1 MEYENTDTKVFDD
14 GDFPICTQA
23 QTGSELF
30 ALVEL
35 IRRHYR
41 LSPMARY
48 IFITG
53 GVVSS
58 LGKGLA
64 SAALGA
70 LLQARGYKV
79 RLRKLDPYLNVD
91 PGTMSP
97 YQHGEVFVTDDGAET
112 DLDLGHYERFTGR
125 PATRQDNIT
134 TGRIYQ
140 DILTKE
146 RRGDYLGATIQVI
159 PHVTNAIKDFVRDGN
174 DDFDFVLVEVGGTV
188 GDIEGLPFFEA
199 IRQLGNDLPRHHA
212 VYVHLTLLPFI
223 SSAGELKT
231 KPTQHSVKELRSIG
245 IQPDILLCRTDRPIP
260 HGERRKLALFCNVR
274 ESAVIEARDVDN
286 IYAVPEAY
294 HEAGLDREVLEAFGV
309 EPRAAPDLTRWHI
322 INERIRNPEGDVTI
336 AIVGKYTG
344 MKDAYKSLTEALSH
358 GGIANKVKVNLDWIE
373 SEVFENE
380 DPAPFLEHVN
390 GILVP
395 GGFGQRGAEG
405 KIRAAQFARMR
416 QVPYFGI
423 CFGMQMAVLEAA
435 RNLCGISEANSTE
448 FGPTTEPV
456 VGLMTEWLKGNELQR
471 RMDGGDLGGTM
482 RLGAYPAMLTRGS
495 RVANIYGATEISER
509 HRHRYEVNTSYQG
522 RLEQRGMRFSG
533 MSPDGIL
540 PEIIEYE
547 DHPWF
552 IGVQFHPELKSRP
565 FEPHPL
571 FASFIGAAVEQ
582 SRLV

>member
-1 MEYENTDTKVFDD
+1 
-14 GDFPICTQA
+14 
-23 QTGSELF
+23 
-30 ALVEL
+30 
-35 IRRHYR
+35 
-41 LSPMARY
+41 MARY

-70 LLQARGYKV
+70 LLQARGYSV

-140 DILTKE
+140 EILTKE

-159 PHVTNAIKDFVRDGN
+159 PHVTNAIKDFIREGSDG
-174 DDFDFVLVEVGGTV
+174 FDFVLVEIGGTV

-199 IRQLGNDLPRHHA
+199 IRQFGNELPHRHA
-212 VYVHLTLLPFI
+212 VYIHLTLLPYI
-223 SSAGELKT
+223 PSAGELKT
-231 KPTQHSVKELRSIG
+231 KPTQHSVKELLSIG

-260 HGERRKLALFCNVR
+260 KEERRKLSLFCNVR

-294 HEAGLDREVLEAFGV
+294 HAAGLDAELLAAFGI
-309 EPRAAPDLTRWHI
+309 EGAPPPDLDRWRLI
-322 INERIRNPEGDVTI
+322 DERIRNPEGDVTI

-344 MKDAYKSLTEALSH
+344 LKDAYKSLIEALSH
-358 GGIANKVKVNLDWIE
+358 GGIANKVRVNLDWIE
-373 SEVFENE
+373 SEVFERE
-380 DPAPFLEHVN
+380 GDPAPYLEHVH

-405 KIRAAQFARMR
+405 KVRAAQFARER
-416 QVPYFGI
+416 SLPYFGI
-423 CFGMQMAVLEAA
+423 CFGMQMAVVEAA
-435 RNLCGISEANSTE
+435 RNLCGLVGANSTE
-448 FGPTTEPV
+448 FGPTPDPV
-456 VGLMTEWLKGNELQR
+456 VGLMTEWMRGNELEQR
-471 RMDGGDLGGTM
+471 RAGGDLGGTM
-482 RLGAYPAMLTRGS
+482 RLGAYPAVLARGS
-495 RVANIYGATEISER
+495 RLNEIYGKTEISER
-509 HRHRYEVNTSYQG
+509 HRHRYEVNTTYKG
-522 RLEQRGMRFSG
+522 RLEQHGMRFSG
-533 MSPDGIL
+533 MSPDGLL
-540 PEIIEYE
+540 PEIIEYA

-552 IGVQFHPELKSRP
+552 VGVQFHPELKSRP

-571 FASFIGAAVEQ
+571 FSSFVEAAVEQ

>member
-1 MEYENTDTKVFDD
+1 
-14 GDFPICTQA
+14 
-23 QTGSELF
+23 
-30 ALVEL
+30 
-35 IRRHYR
+35 
-41 LSPMARY
+41 MARY

-125 PATRQDNIT
+125 PATRADNIT
-134 TGRIYQ
+134 TGRVYQ
-140 DILTKE
+140 DILAKE

-159 PHVTNAIKDFVRDGN
+159 PHVTNAIKEFIREGN
-174 DDFDFVLVEVGGTV
+174 DGFDFVLCEIGGTV
-188 GDIEGLPFFEA
+188 GDIEGLPFFEG

-212 VYVHLTLLPFI
+212 VYIHLTLLPFI
-223 SSAGELKT
+223 PSAGELKT

-260 HGERRKLALFCNVR
+260 PSERRKLALFCNVR

-294 HEAGLDREVLEAFGV
+294 NEAGLDREVLEAFGLD
-309 EPRAAPDLTRWHI
+309 PMAAPDLARWRL

-344 MKDAYKSLTEALSH
+344 MKDAYKSLIEALSH
-358 GGIANKVKVNLDWIE
+358 GGIANKVKVKFDWIE

-380 DPAPFLEHVN
+380 DPTPFLEHVD

-395 GGFGQRGAEG
+395 GGFGQRGTEG
-405 KIRAAQFARMR
+405 KIKAAQFARER
-416 QVPYFGI
+416 HVPYFGI
-423 CFGMQMAVLEAA
+423 CFGMQMAVIEAV
-435 RNLCGISEANSTE
+435 RNLCGIEQANSTE
-448 FGPTTEPV
+448 FGETPDPV

-471 RMDGGDLGGTM
+471 RAASGDLGGTM
-482 RLGAYPAMLTRGS
+482 RLGAYPATLTRGS
-495 RVANIYGATEISER
+495 RVANIYGTTEISER
-509 HRHRYEVNTSYQG
+509 HRHRYEVNTAYKG

>member
-1 MEYENTDTKVFDD
+1 
-14 GDFPICTQA
+14 
-23 QTGSELF
+23 
-30 ALVEL
+30 
-35 IRRHYR
+35 
-41 LSPMARY
+41 MARY

-112 DLDLGHYERFTGR
+112 DLDLGHYERFTGN
-125 PATRQDNIT
+125 PASRHDNIT

-174 DDFDFVLVEVGGTV
+174 DGYDFVLVEVGGTV

-199 IRQLGNDLPRHHA
+199 IRQLGNDLPRQHA

-223 SSAGELKT
+223 PSAGELKT

-260 HGERRKLALFCNVR
+260 EGERRKLALFCNVR

-294 HEAGLDREVLEAFGV
+294 SAQGLAAEVLAAFGI
-309 EPRAAPDLTRWHI
+309 EPKREADLERWRL
-322 INERIRNPEGDVTI
+322 INERVRNPEGDVTI
-336 AIVGKYTG
+336 AVVGKYTG
-344 MKDAYKSLTEALSH
+344 MKDAYKSLIEALSH

-405 KIRAAQFARMR
+405 KIRAAQFARER

-423 CFGMQMAVLEAA
+423 CFGMQMACIEAA
-435 RNLCGISEANSTE
+435 RNLCGIADANSTE
-448 FGPTTEPV
+448 FGPTPEPI
-456 VGLMTEWLKGNELQR
+456 VGLMTEWLKGNELHKR
-471 RMDGGDLGGTM
+471 AAGGDLGGTM
-482 RLGAYPAMLTRGS
+482 RLGAYDATLTRGS
-495 RVANIYGATEISER
+495 RVAQIYGSTEISER
-509 HRHRYEVNTSYQG
+509 HRHRYEVNTAYKD

-540 PEIIEYE
+540 PEIVEYE

-571 FASFIGAAVEQ
+571 FASFIGAAMER